1 MSLEKDLKPPL
12 SAAVQE
18 YVLSAFGGGDGPQI
32 GRDLLL
38 SLARRVAYAREIHPV
53 FGGLDSVRDE
63 FSELKQAYAD
73 FARSGDARR
82 VREEALDVM
91 ATCIRLANFESM
103 AEWKAA
109 TEPYV
114 SGAVAGTI
122 AG

>member
-1 MSLEKDLKPPL
+1 MKDIETPL
-12 SAAVQE
+12 SPLPEAVQN
-18 YVLSAFGGGDGPQI
+18 YVLDAFGDEDGTDT

-53 FGGLDSVRDE
+53 FGGLGSVQDE
-63 FSELKQAYAD
+63 FGELKQAYAD

-103 AEWKAA
+103 AEWKA
-109 TEPYV
+109 
-114 SGAVAGTI
+114 
-122 AG
+122 